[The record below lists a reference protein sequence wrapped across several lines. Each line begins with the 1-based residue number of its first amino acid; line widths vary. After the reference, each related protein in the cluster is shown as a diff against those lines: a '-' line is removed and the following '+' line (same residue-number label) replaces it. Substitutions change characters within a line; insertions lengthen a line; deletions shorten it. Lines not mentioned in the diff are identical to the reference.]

1 MDDNKIDLPEG
12 STSLYFPFPPKVGT
26 GKGGREWYLWKC
38 KPAGQ
43 DGNADNVF
51 FPNAQLHTSLL
62 SVAGPIVQGSNGR
75 EQFQNGGFDATITRT
90 GTGNASRYEVTAGR
104 MEGAPA
110 PQAQSHGQP
119 PQQQQPQAN
128 GAVPD
133 DGVPSPWQIVSTY
146 GFALKEARQL
156 WANEGIDVTPTEL
169 HAIAT
174 SMFITLCREGSW
186 RKVQAIV
193 AQETPPAPQEEKLV
207 QMPAQQPANVGD
219 DLPF

>member
-104 MEGAPA
+104 MESAPA
-110 PQAQSHGQP
+110 PQA
-119 PQQQQPQAN
+119 N
-128 GAVPD
+128 GSVPE

-174 SMFITLCREGSW
+174 SMFIQLCREGAW
-186 RKVQAIV
+186 RKVQAVV
-193 AQETPPAPQEEKLV
+193 AQDTPPAPQEEKLV